1 MIIDFHSHFVPSVI
15 IRRHLGP
22 GSEKSIAYVRG
33 VPAQT
38 MHALLG
44 DMGRRLRDM
53 DIAGIDMAVLSAP
66 LPQASLADC
75 RLINEEFFRLAK
87 EHPGRL
93 MPLAHVP
100 ALGGEDALKE
110 LERCARELEFR
121 GVLLWSDVGGEP
133 LDHRGLWPFYRRV
146 ADLGLVT
153 FIHPAL
159 FPIGAEHMAEHDL
172 ARMVGREFGLILAV
186 MRLVAGGVL
195 DAFPELKICLSHCA
209 GGALPL
215 VGRLRGYLD
224 RELLGTAGDPKQ
236 GTKADRPIED
246 YLRELYYDTGGF
258 FGDLTAVRASLLVV
272 PPSQILFGTD
282 YPQEI
287 RTGELK
293 REFVRAIRAMDIA
306 PSDREAILGG
316 NAARLLRLSS

>member
-1 MIIDFHSHFVPSVI
+1 MVIDFHSHFVPPLIVQRYLLS
-15 IRRHLGP
+15 GQ
-22 GSEKSIAYVRG
+22 EKSIAYVRG

-38 MHALLG
+38 IHPLLG

-53 DIAGIDMAVLSAP
+53 DVAGIDTAVLSAP
-66 LPQASLADC
+66 LPQASLEDC
-75 RLINEEFFRLAK
+75 RLVNDEFYRLAF
-87 EHPGRL
+87 EHRGRL
-93 MPLAHVP
+93 VPLAHVP
-100 ALGGEDALKE
+100 ALGGEPALSELDRCVKE
-110 LERCARELEFR
+110 LGFR
-121 GVLLWSDVGGEP
+121 GVLLWSDIGGEP
-133 LDHRGLWPFYRRV
+133 LDARALWPFYEKV
-146 ADLGLVT
+146 ASLGLVI

-159 FPIGAEHMAEHDL
+159 LPIGAEYMAEHDL

-195 DAFPELKICLSHCA
+195 DAFPTLKICLSHCA

-215 VGRLRGYLD
+215 VGRMRGYLD

-236 GTKADRPIED
+236 GTKPARAIEN

-258 FGDLTAVRASLLVV
+258 FGDLAAVRASLLVV

-293 REFVRAIRAMDIA
+293 RDFVRAIRAMDIA
-306 PSDREAILGG
+306 AADRDAILGG
-316 NAARLLRLSS
+316 NAARLLRL